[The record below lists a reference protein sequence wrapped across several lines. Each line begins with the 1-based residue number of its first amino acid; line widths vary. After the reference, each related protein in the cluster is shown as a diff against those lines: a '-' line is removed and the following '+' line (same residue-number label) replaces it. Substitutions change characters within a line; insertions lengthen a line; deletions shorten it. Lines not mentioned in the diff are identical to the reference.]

1 MATDNLQHK
10 TFYGII
16 WGFMEKFSMQLVTFC
31 VGIILARL
39 LSPSDYGLIAMA
51 AVFVA
56 ISQIVVDSGFSSALI
71 RKADRTDLDYSTVFD
86 INVGLSVVMGGL
98 LCISSHWIAAFYNEP
113 QLVGIISLNGLYVFL
128 GSFISVQ
135 RTKLIADLQFKTRS
149 KINIINSLIGGAI
162 AIAMAF
168 AGFGVWALV
177 YPNIITVFT
186 GAVLYWYY
194 QRWFPGVRF
203 SKSSAKEMF
212 SFGSKLLMSTILNT
226 IYTNVYP
233 MVIGKKFSASF
244 LGFYTKGA
252 SFASLPSTT
261 IASVVGEVAY
271 PVLSS
276 IQDDDER
283 LRNVYRQILRLSAY
297 IVFPIML
304 GIAALAHPLII
315 ILITDRWEAS
325 VIYLQ
330 ILCLAFMWYPIHG
343 LNLNLLQVKGRS
355 DLFLKLEIIKKFMGV
370 IVLLITLPMGLLWMC
385 VGLVVSSLLSLAIN
399 TYHTGKLIKVGLY
412 VQMIDLLPSI
422 GFSFS
427 MGGLIFFLL
436 SYISSP
442 GIQLAAG
449 TVFGVIYYYT
459 TSLLFQSKDF
469 ADLRKILKTN
479 MTKFSR

>member
-31 VGIILARL
+31 VGIVLARL
-39 LSPSDYGLIAMA
+39 LSPADYGLIAMA

-98 LCISSHWIAAFYNEP
+98 LCLSSHWIAAFYNEP
-113 QLVGIISLNGLYVFL
+113 QLVGVICLNGLYVFL
-128 GSFISVQ
+128 GSFVSVQ
-135 RTKLIADLQFKTRS
+135 GTKLIADLQFKTRS
-149 KINIINSLIGGAI
+149 KINIVNSLIGGAI

-186 GAVLYWYY
+186 GAALYWYY

-212 SFGSKLLMSTILNT
+212 SFGSKLLLSTILNT
-226 IYTNVYP
+226 VYTNVYP
-233 MVIGKKFSASF
+233 MVIGKKFSASS

-261 IASVVGEVAY
+261 IASVIGGVAY

-283 LRNVYRQILRLSAY
+283 LQNAYRQVLRLSAY

-315 ILITDRWEAS
+315 ILITDKWEAS

-355 DLFLKLEIIKKFMGV
+355 DLFLKLEIIKKVMGIV
-370 IVLLITLPMGLLWMC
+370 VLLITLPMGLLWMC
-385 VGLVVSSLLSLAIN
+385 VGLVVSSLLSLVVN
-399 TYHTGKLIKVGLY
+399 TYYTGKLIKVGFW
-412 VQMIDLLPSI
+412 VQMLDLLSSFV
-422 GFSFS
+422 FSFT
-427 MGGLIFFLL
+427 MGVFIYWLCTYITSLGMQLLVGTIF
-436 SYISSP
+436 
-442 GIQLAAG
+442 GM
-449 TVFGVIYYYT
+449 TYYYAI
-459 TSLLFQSKDF
+459 SQLFQSKDL
-469 ADLRKILKTN
+469 ANLKRILKTN
-479 MTKFSR
+479 LAS